1 MARPLRL
8 EYPGAI
14 YHVMSR
20 GHERS
25 RIFGSDRDRERW
37 LELLGWAA
45 GRERWEVHAYCLMS
59 NHYHLLVE
67 TPQGGISA
75 GVHALNSRYA
85 QWFNFRMKRHGHL
98 FEGRFR
104 AVLVQKESHLLELAR
119 YIVLNP
125 VRSKLV
131 AGAGDWRWSSY
142 RATAGFVGPPDWL
155 AVDWTLAQ
163 FGARRQT
170 SLAAYRRFVAQGKG
184 VPSPLEG
191 VSAQIYLGDE
201 RFLKDV
207 GRLARQYESD
217 PEIPLRQRR
226 LAGPSVDEVERAAA
240 KEWKVDVPA
249 LRRPRGGA
257 EKIAAI
263 YLIRTLTRMKVLEI
277 AKRYGVG
284 SARVSNVVRQVVEET
299 ETAFG
304 RRVAATAEGLRRNHS
319 VS

>member
-14 YHVMSR
+14 YHVTAR

-25 RIFGSDRDRERW
+25 RVFGSDRDRERW

-45 GRERWEVHAYCLMS
+45 NRERWQVHAYCLMS

-67 TPQGGISA
+67 TPEGGISA

-85 QWFNFRMKRHGHL
+85 QWFNRRTQRHGHL
-98 FEGRFR
+98 FDGRFR
-104 AVLVQKESHLLELAR
+104 AVLVQKERHLTELVR

-125 VRSKLV
+125 VRAKLV
-131 AGAGDWRWSSY
+131 NGAGDWRWSSY
-142 RATAGFVGPPDWL
+142 RATAGFVQPPDWL
-155 AVDWTLAQ
+155 AVDWTLSQ
-163 FGARRQT
+163 FAVRRQT
-170 SLAAYRRFVAQGKG
+170 ALAAYRRFVAQGKG

-191 VSAQIYLGDE
+191 VAAQIYLGDE

-207 GRLARQYESD
+207 NRLARRYDADS
-217 PEIPLRQRR
+217 EIPLRQRR
-226 LAGPSVDEVERAAA
+226 PAGPSLGDIEKAVAHEWEVDL
-240 KEWKVDVPA
+240 PA

-263 YLIRTLTRMKVLEI
+263 YLIRTLTRMKVLDI
-277 AKRYGVG
+277 AERYGVK
-284 SARVSNVVRQVVEET
+284 SARVSNAVRQVIEESSKP
-299 ETAFG
+299 FG
-304 RRVAATAEGLRRNHS
+304 KRVAGLEASLREES
-319 VS
+319 